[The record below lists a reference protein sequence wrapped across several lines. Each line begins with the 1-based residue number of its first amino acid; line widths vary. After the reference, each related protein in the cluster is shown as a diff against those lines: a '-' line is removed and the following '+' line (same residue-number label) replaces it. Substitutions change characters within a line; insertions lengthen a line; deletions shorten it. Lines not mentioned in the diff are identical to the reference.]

1 MKTQQVILTTSV
13 VAIANQTRRRFVGF
27 DGNVCAAG
35 VKALGVVEADTES
48 GGVAPANV
56 QGVILVE
63 AGVAIAVGAEVQFD
77 ATGRAITKAAG
88 VANGTA
94 WDAAIAAGDVIRIV
108 RGI

>member
-13 VAIANQTRRRFVGF
+13 VAIANLTRRRFVGF

-63 AGVAIAVGAEVQFD
+63 AAAAITAGAEVQSD

-88 VANGTA
+88 VANGVA
-94 WDAAIAAGDVIRIV
+94 WDAATAAGDVIRIV